1 MVYMSRPC
9 IVNWKSSQTETGAV
23 RDSSNRQT
31 NPPSPVRRT
40 VKGTTGHPDRGTR
53 RLSRRP
59 IGTYSSCCSSL
70 NREVIEY
77 IFSQL
82 AEDELQPAVSRE
94 LFTALLERYRQT
106 GRIEASGLLNDE
118 RFGRFSGL
126 ISELLTVRYEI
137 SKYWESI
144 SGFEEIPVNLQLSV
158 DAVRTIKKRS
168 IKERVEEVRKKMHEV
183 ERQGGDSIA
192 LARELQILQREIK
205 LIDKQYTSYHKSKE
219 S

>member
-1 MVYMSRPC
+1 MNGSV
-9 IVNWKSSQTETGAV
+9 G
-23 RDSSNRQT
+23 
-31 NPPSPVRRT
+31 
-40 VKGTTGHPDRGTR
+40 
-53 RLSRRP
+53 
-59 IGTYSSCCSSL
+59 
-70 NREVIEY
+70 
-77 IFSQL
+77 
-82 AEDELQPAVSRE
+82 
-94 LFTALLERYRQT
+94 
-106 GRIEASGLLNDE
+106 
-118 RFGRFSGL
+118 FSGL

-168 IKERVEEVRKKMHEV
+168 IKERVEKVRKKMHEV